1 MCAAAADSVGVVF
14 TGIAKIVDFVG
25 SQKDSF
31 DRLGMGQRWGSSRR
45 QVQRGAIPKPAP
57 SAAQSD
63 DCKGGRMRYDLA
75 AASRPN
81 HRRFGM
87 FGLKQSIG
95 DGVGRLGFCLCGLLS
110 VFLCSSF
117 GPLSAVSVAHAEES
131 RKIATVIG
139 SCGSKAKP
147 LVGADLSSVLRSALV
162 KELRSMPLI
171 RVYEESRN
179 ASVLSSGY
187 NIDGS
192 VTQLAKRVNP
202 QGDLEVSA
210 DVSLIISVL
219 PGRRVIG
226 MVSGGATVIGSSTV
240 DTHFMTLLVQNLQQ
254 EAITQAAHEAAASWV
269 ESLSRQQGRKN
280 PKLVAMR

>member
-1 MCAAAADSVGVVF
+1 
-14 TGIAKIVDFVG
+14 
-25 SQKDSF
+25 
-31 DRLGMGQRWGSSRR
+31 
-45 QVQRGAIPKPAP
+45 
-57 SAAQSD
+57 
-63 DCKGGRMRYDLA
+63 
-75 AASRPN
+75 
-81 HRRFGM
+81 
-87 FGLKQSIG
+87 
-95 DGVGRLGFCLCGLLS
+95 
-110 VFLCSSF
+110 
-117 GPLSAVSVAHAEES
+117 
-131 RKIATVIG
+131 
-139 SCGSKAKP
+139 
-147 LVGADLSSVLRSALV
+147 
-162 KELRSMPLI
+162 MPLI